1 MELIHLPIPIKKN
14 VKITSFFIIICLF
27 VGAVFLGCSAG
38 SGGGGGGGGGD
49 APEMDVTL
57 DGADVPDETVDY
69 DIGTIQWSGA
79 ETLIV
84 NFTIANSGNLDL
96 NLTGN
101 PDKIELT
108 GDAEFTKDESG
119 TGAVLAGSTSTTFEI
134 TFTPVAEGQ
143 CSAEISIA
151 NDDDDEN
158 PYNFSIIAEA
168 IAPASEINVK
178 QDTTDIL
185 NGTLYDFENVQVG
198 GSSIVTFTIEN
209 LGLLDL
215 NLTGGPSLV
224 ELAGDAQFTLE
235 SDAAT
240 PVASMGSTT
249 FDIKYSPDVE
259 ANHTAIV
266 SIANDD
272 ADENPYTF
280 TVSGNGVVPASEMNV
295 KQDATDIA
303 SGTGSHDF
311 GTVLIG
317 SPENVTFTIE
327 NTGMLELNLTGGPS
341 LIDISGDTEFTLD
354 TDAATPV
361 AASGSTIF
369 IITYTPTAA
378 VTNNAT
384 VSIANDDSDEN
395 PYTFTISGHGQSLA
409 PVINGIAAGSYNTDQ
424 AFTLA
429 GVDAGSTGYYS
440 TNNGADWIEYTGEVT
455 ISTEGDYRVVA
466 KQIDAL
472 LQESA
477 VSSPSIDVTIDK
489 TSPDPPAGLDLDA
502 SDDTGDSDTDNITKN
517 PSGLTISGTAEANA
531 DIDVSS
537 DIDGSVGSTTADGSG
552 DWSVEISLTEN
563 VHDITAVAT
572 DAADNSSGDS
582 AALQITV
589 DTTPPATPSR
599 PDLDAGDDSNITDDD
614 ITYTYQDLTFTGTAD
629 AGIDLALSSDLEG
642 ELASGNA
649 DGGGNYTFDLIDIVN
664 NNTTHDI
671 TVTATDVAGNTAT
684 SSVLSVTFDT
694 IAPVFRTDKFGTT
707 DRVVVVDAGDESN
720 FTTESNVTSTWNSGT
735 KQVELKDLA
744 GNTDTRDMVYEGAE
758 ADGLRTAVE
767 TDAAADDVIYVMAG
781 QYDIASELNVGVNMT
796 IKGEGSSSFINQQ
809 TASGESAIYLAVNGL
824 TVYIEGLKLDCLDWN
839 IIRAGFNTVDLYVK
853 NITKGP
859 VTAQY
864 LVTIIGNAYY
874 WVSGSG
880 YVAAQNGVD
889 GWEFALIWWRFMGAN
904 DTVYWTE

>member
-1 MELIHLPIPIKKN
+1 MELIQSPIMKK
-14 VKITSFFIIICLF
+14 VKRINAFMIICL
-27 VGAVFLGCSAG
+27 VIGALFFGCSAG
-38 SGGGGGGGGGD
+38 GGGGGGGGGD

-57 DGADVPDETVDY
+57 DGAAVPDEAVAY

-79 ETLIV
+79 ETLVV

-119 TGAVLAGSTSTTFEI
+119 TGAVLAASTSTTFEI

-143 CSAEISIA
+143 CSADISIA
-151 NDDDDEN
+151 NDDNDEN

-178 QDTTDIL
+178 QDAADIL
-185 NGTLYDFENVQVG
+185 SGTLYDFGNVQVG
-198 GSSIVTFTIEN
+198 DSSTVTFIIED

-215 NLTGGPSLV
+215 NLTGGPPLV
-224 ELAGDAQFTLE
+224 ELTGDAQFTLE
-235 SDAAT
+235 SDAST

-249 FDIKYSPDVE
+249 FDIKYSPDAE
-259 ANHTAIV
+259 ATHTATV

-280 TVSGNGVVPASEMNV
+280 TISGDGVVPAPEMNV
-295 KQDATDIA
+295 KQDATDIE

-311 GTVLIG
+311 GTVLVG
-317 SPENVTFTIE
+317 SPENVAFTIE
-327 NTGMLELNLTGGPS
+327 NSGMLELNLIGGPPVIE
-341 LIDISGDTEFTLD
+341 LTGDAEFTLD
-354 TDAATPV
+354 TDASTPV
-361 AASGSTIF
+361 AASGSTTF
-369 IITYTPTAA
+369 IITYTPTGA
-378 VTNNAT
+378 VDNSAT

-395 PYTFTISGHGQSLA
+395 PYTFTITGHGQSLA
-409 PVINGIAAGSYNTDQ
+409 PNINGISSGSYNTDQ
-424 AFTLA
+424 AFTLS
-429 GVDAGSTGYYS
+429 GIDVGSTGYYS
-440 TNNGADWIEYTGEVT
+440 LNNGADWIEYTAEVT
-455 ISTEGDYRVVA
+455 LSAEGDYQVVA

-472 LQESA
+472 LQESD

-489 TSPDPPAGLDLDA
+489 TDPDPPAGLDLA
-502 SDDTGDSDTDNITKN
+502 AADDTGDSDTDNITKN
-517 PSGLTISGTAEANA
+517 AAGLTISGTAEADV
-531 DIDVSS
+531 DIDLSS
-537 DIDGSVGSTTADGSG
+537 DVDGPVGSTTADGSG
-552 DWSVEISLTEN
+552 DWSVDISLSED
-563 VHDITAVAT
+563 VHSITAVAT
-572 DAADNSSGDS
+572 DAANNSSGDS
-582 AALQITV
+582 VALGITV
-589 DTTPPATPSR
+589 DTTPPSTPGR
-599 PDLDAGDDSNITDDD
+599 PDLAAADDSNINNDD
-614 ITYTYQDLTFTGTAD
+614 ITYNYQDLTFTGTAD
-629 AGIDLALSSDLEG
+629 AGIEVVLSSDIEG
-642 ELASGNA
+642 DLDTVNA
-649 DGGGNYTFDLIDIVN
+649 DGGGNYTFDPIDLVN
-664 NNTTHDI
+664 NNTTHSITAKVVDI
-671 TVTATDVAGNTAT
+671 AGNEA
-684 SSVLSVTFDT
+684 SSLALSLTLDT
-694 IAPVFRTDKFGTT
+694 IAPSFRDDKFGLT
-707 DRVVVVDAGDESN
+707 DLVVVVDASVASN
-720 FTTESNVTSTWNSGT
+720 FTTESNITSTWNSGT
-735 KQVELKDLA
+735 KQVELKDVA
-744 GNTDTRDMVYEGAE
+744 GNTDTRDNVYQGAE

-767 TDAAADDVIYVMAG
+767 DDVVNGDVVYMMAG

-809 TASGESAIYLAVNGL
+809 TASGEAVIYLAVNGL

-904 DTVYWTE
+904 DTTCWTE